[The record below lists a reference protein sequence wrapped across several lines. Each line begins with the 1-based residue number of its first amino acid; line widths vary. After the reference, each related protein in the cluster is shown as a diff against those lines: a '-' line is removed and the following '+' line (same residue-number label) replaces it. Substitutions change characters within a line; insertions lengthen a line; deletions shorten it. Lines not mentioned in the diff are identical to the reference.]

1 MMGFLSSQAMLNAAK
16 PRKRAMALK
25 ESGRGT
31 KAFMV
36 GGLGRFWNDDEV
48 WNDDEGNY

>member
-1 MMGFLSSQAMLNAAK
+1 
-16 PRKRAMALK
+16 MALK

-31 KAFMV
+31 KVFMV
-36 GGLGRFWNDDEV
+36 GGLGRFWNDDAVWNDDDVGNDDAV

>member
-1 MMGFLSSQAMLNAAK
+1 MMGFLSSQAMLKAAN

-31 KAFMV
+31 KVFMV
-36 GGLGRFWNDDEV
+36 EGLGRFWNDDDV
-48 WNDDEGNY
+48 